1 MAEHDATRAD
11 AEFGARDEVEPTP
24 VPVEGAVSAGTGIT
38 GSGYGATGGMHS
50 SDDPANLGVPLDD
63 DGSYP
68 SAMSGTTNANAHTE
82 GVPQG
87 RTDSTRDER

>member
-11 AEFGARDEVEPTP
+11 AELGTRAEVEPTA
-24 VPVEGAVSAGTGIT
+24 VPVEAAVSAGTGIT
-38 GSGYGATGGMHS
+38 GSDYGAAGG
-50 SDDPANLGVPLDD
+50 SDQSQTNLGVPLDD

-68 SAMSGTTNANAHTE
+68 SAMSGTTNANAHAE

-87 RTDSTRDER
+87 RTDSIRDER